1 MGKNIVEKI
10 LGNHLVE
17 GSLDKGKEISIKI
30 DQTLTQDATGT
41 MSYLAFETL
50 NIPKVKTETSVSYID
65 HNTLQTGFENAD
77 DHLFLQTVAEKYGI
91 YCSKPGNGIC
101 HKLHVERFAIPGKT
115 LLGADSHTPT
125 SGAVGSISIGAGG
138 LDVALAMAGEAFS
151 LTVPEVIKVELEGT
165 LNPGVSAKDVSL
177 YLLSQVG
184 VKGGVNKI
192 MEYSGE
198 GIKNLSIPE
207 RGTMTN
213 MGAEM
218 GLTTSIFPSDE
229 ITKKFMKAQG
239 REEDWVELKADED
252 AQYDQVINVNLDQLQ
267 PLLAK
272 PHMPDLV
279 DSVANFKDKKI
290 DQVFIGSCTNA
301 SYVDIARAAKIL
313 KGKKV
318 HKEVSLCVAP
328 GSKQV
333 FEMIIRDGILNDLVS
348 AGARILES
356 ACGPCV
362 GIGQAPK
369 SGAVSL
375 RTSNR
380 NFLGRSGTKDAGIYL
395 VSPETA
401 AASAVKGYFD
411 TAEGLEILNDVKET
425 EDYILDDSMIIKP
438 SSEDVEVVKGPNIGE
453 MPIKEE
459 LQNEMNCKIVMKT
472 EDNITTDDIMPAGA
486 KILPLRSNIPK
497 ISEYVFS
504 VIDEEFVER
513 AKKAGKSVIVGGE
526 NYGQGSS
533 REHAAIAPM
542 YLGIQAVVAKSFARI
557 HKKNLINFGIIPLTF
572 ERKEDYDNIKQ
583 GDFLKIKNLKEQI
596 MNDQVEAEFEEN
608 KVSLKLE
615 LSEKDRFVLKEG
627 GKLNFIRNK
636 NR

>member
-125 SGAVGSISIGAGG
+125 TGALGSI
-138 LDVALAMAGEAFS
+138 AMAGESFS
-151 LTVPEVIKVELEGT
+151 LTVPEVIKVQLEGT

-401 AASAVKGYFD
+401 AVSAVKGYFD

-497 ISEYVFS
+497 ISEYVYS
-504 VIDEEFVER
+504 VIDEDFVNR
-513 AKKAGKSVIVGGE
+513 AKKAEKSVIVGGE

-542 YLGIQAVVAKSFARI
+542 YLGIQAVVVKSFARI
-557 HKKNLINFGIIPLTF
+557 HKKNLINFGIIPLVF
-572 ERKEDYDNIKQ
+572 ENKDDYDSISQ
-583 GDFLKIKNLKEQI
+583 GDTIKINNLINQI
-596 MNDQVEAEFEEN
+596 MNETVEAEIQGKKIN
-608 KVSLKLE
+608 LKLE
-615 LSEKDRFVLKEG
+615 VLEIDREVLKQG
-627 GKLNFIRNK
+627 GKLNYIKNK
-636 NR
+636 NQ

>member
-1 MGKNIVEKI
+1 
-10 LGNHLVE
+10 
-17 GSLDKGKEISIKI
+17 
-30 DQTLTQDATGT
+30 
-41 MSYLAFETL
+41 
-50 NIPKVKTETSVSYID
+50 
-65 HNTLQTGFENAD
+65 
-77 DHLFLQTVAEKYGI
+77 
-91 YCSKPGNGIC
+91 
-101 HKLHVERFAIPGKT
+101 
-115 LLGADSHTPT
+115 
-125 SGAVGSISIGAGG
+125 
-138 LDVALAMAGEAFS
+138 
-151 LTVPEVIKVELEGT
+151 
-165 LNPGVSAKDVSL
+165 
-177 YLLSQVG
+177 
-184 VKGGVNKI
+184 
-192 MEYSGE
+192 
-198 GIKNLSIPE
+198 
-207 RGTMTN
+207 
-213 MGAEM
+213 
-218 GLTTSIFPSDE
+218 
-229 ITKKFMKAQG
+229 
-239 REEDWVELKADED
+239 
-252 AQYDQVINVNLDQLQ
+252 
-267 PLLAK
+267 
-272 PHMPDLV
+272 MPDLV
-279 DSVANFKDKKI
+279 DKVENFKDKKI

-362 GIGQAPK
+362 GIGQSPK

-411 TAEGLEILNDVKET
+411 TAEGLEILNGVIET
-425 EDYILDDSMIIKP
+425 EDYILDDSLIIKP
-438 SSEDVEVVKGPNIGE
+438 SDEEVEVVKGPNIGD

-459 LQNEMNCKIVMKT
+459 LKDKLECEIVMKT

-497 ISEYVFS
+497 ISEYVYS
-504 VIDEEFVER
+504 VIDEDFVNR
-513 AKKAGKSVIVGGE
+513 AKKAEKSVIVGGE

-557 HKKNLINFGIIPLTF
+557 HKKNLINFGIIPLVF
-572 ERKEDYDNIKQ
+572 ENKEDYDTINRGDTIKINN
-583 GDFLKIKNLKEQI
+583 LIKQI
-596 MNDQVEAEFEEN
+596 MNETVEAETQAKKIN
-608 KVSLKLE
+608 LKLE
-615 LSEKDRFVLKEG
+615 VSEIDRKVLKAG
-627 GKLNFIRNK
+627 GKLNYIKNK
-636 NR
+636 NQ

>member
-10 LGNHLVE
+10 LIDHLVE
-17 GSLDKGKEISIKI
+17 GKMEKGEEISIKI

-41 MSYLAFETL
+41 MAYLAFEAL
-50 NIPKVKTETSVSYID
+50 EIPKVKTELSVSYID

-77 DHLFLQTVAEKYGI
+77 DHVFLQTVAEKYGI
-91 YCSKPGNGIC
+91 YCSKAGNGIC
-101 HKLHVERFAIPGKT
+101 HKLHVERFAVPGKT
-115 LLGADSHTPT
+115 LLGSDSHTPT
-125 SGAVGSISIGAGG
+125 SGAVGSIAIGAGG
-138 LDVALAMAGEAFS
+138 LDVALAMAGESFS
-151 LTVPEVIKVELEGT
+151 LTVPEVINVQLEGT
-165 LNPGVSAKDVSL
+165 LKPGVSAKDVSL
-177 YLLSQVG
+177 YLLSKVG

-198 GIKNLSIPE
+198 GIKNFSIPE

-218 GLTTSIFPSDE
+218 GLTTSLFPSDE
-229 ITKKFMKAQG
+229 ITKEYMKAQG
-239 REEDWVELKADED
+239 REEQWIELKADED
-252 AQYDQVINVNLDQLQ
+252 AKYDQVIRVNLDELQ

-279 DSVANFKDKKI
+279 DKVENFKDKKI

-313 KGKKV
+313 RGKKV
-318 HKEVSLCVAP
+318 HKDVSLCVAP

-411 TAEGLEILNDVKET
+411 TAEGLEVLKDVKET
-425 EDYILDDSMIIKP
+425 EDYILDDGMIIKP
-438 SSEDVEVVKGPNIGE
+438 SSEDVQVVKGPNIGN

-459 LQNEMNCKIVMKT
+459 LKNNLQCEIIMKT

-497 ISEYVFS
+497 ISEYVYS
-504 VIDEEFVER
+504 VIDEDFVNR

-542 YLGIQAVVAKSFARI
+542 YLGVQAVVAKSFARI
-557 HKKNLINFGIIPLTF
+557 HKKNLINFGILPLVF
-572 ERKEDYDNIKQ
+572 ENKEDYDSINQ
-583 GDFLKIKNLKEQI
+583 GDTIKIDNLTDKI
-596 MNDQVEAEFEEN
+596 MRETVEAEIQGKKIN
-608 KVSLKLE
+608 LKLE
-615 LSEKDRFVLKEG
+615 LSEIDREVLKAG
-627 GKLNFIRNK
+627 GKLNFIKKK
-636 NR
+636 N

>member
-1 MGKNIVEKI
+1 
-10 LGNHLVE
+10 
-17 GSLDKGKEISIKI
+17 
-30 DQTLTQDATGT
+30 
-41 MSYLAFETL
+41 
-50 NIPKVKTETSVSYID
+50 
-65 HNTLQTGFENAD
+65 
-77 DHLFLQTVAEKYGI
+77 VAEKYGI

-572 ERKEDYDNIKQ
+572 EKKEDYNNIKQ
-583 GDFLKIKNLKEQI
+583 GDFLKIRNLKEQI

>member
-615 LSEKDRFVLKEG
+615 LSEKDRLVLKEG

>member
-1 MGKNIVEKI
+1 MSKNIVEKI
-10 LGNHLVE
+10 LAEHLVE
-17 GSLDKGKEISIKI
+17 GKLEKGEEISIKI

-41 MSYLAFETL
+41 MAYLAFEAL
-50 NIPKVKTETSVSYID
+50 DIPKVKTELSVSYID

-125 SGAVGSISIGAGG
+125 TGALGSIAIGAGG
-138 LDVALAMAGEAFS
+138 LDVALAMAGESFS
-151 LTVPEVIKVELEGT
+151 LTVPEVIKVQLEGT

-198 GIKNLSIPE
+198 GIKNFSIPE

-229 ITKKFMKAQG
+229 VTKDYMKSQG
-239 REEDWVELKADED
+239 REEDWVELKADQD
-252 AQYDQVINVNLDQLQ
+252 AQYDQIIKINLDQLQ

-279 DSVANFKDKKI
+279 DKVENFKDKKI

-362 GIGQAPK
+362 GIGQSPK

-411 TAEGLEILNDVKET
+411 TAEGLDILNGVIET
-425 EDYILDDSMIIKP
+425 EDYILDDSLIIKP
-438 SSEDVEVVKGPNIGE
+438 SDEEVEVVKGPNIGD

-459 LQNEMNCKIVMKT
+459 LKDKLECEIVMKT

-497 ISEYVFS
+497 ISEYVYS
-504 VIDEEFVER
+504 VIDEDFVNR
-513 AKKAGKSVIVGGE
+513 AKKAEKSVIVGGE

-557 HKKNLINFGIIPLTF
+557 HKKNLINFGIIPLVF
-572 ERKEDYDNIKQ
+572 ENKEDYDTINRGDTIKINN
-583 GDFLKIKNLKEQI
+583 LIKQI
-596 MNDQVEAEFEEN
+596 MNETVEAETQAKKIN
-608 KVSLKLE
+608 LKLE
-615 LSEKDRFVLKEG
+615 VSEIDRKVLKAG
-627 GKLNFIRNK
+627 GKLNYIKNK
-636 NR
+636 NQ

>member
-627 GKLNFIRNK
+627 GKVNFIRNK

>member
-1 MGKNIVEKI
+1 MSKNIVGKI
-10 LGNHLVE
+10 LAEHLVE
-17 GSLDKGKEISIKI
+17 GKLEKGEEISIKI

-41 MSYLAFETL
+41 MAYLAFEAL
-50 NIPKVKTETSVSYID
+50 DIPKVKTELSVSYID

-125 SGAVGSISIGAGG
+125 TGALGSIAIGAGG
-138 LDVALAMAGEAFS
+138 LDVALAMAGESFS
-151 LTVPEVIKVELEGT
+151 LTVPEVIKVQLEGT

-198 GIKNLSIPE
+198 GIKNFSIPE

-229 ITKKFMKAQG
+229 VTKDYMKSQG
-239 REEDWVELKADED
+239 REEDWVELKADQD
-252 AQYDQVINVNLDQLQ
+252 AQYDQIIKINLDQLQ

-279 DSVANFKDKKI
+279 DKVENFKDKKI

-362 GIGQAPK
+362 GIGQSPK

-411 TAEGLEILNDVKET
+411 TAEGLEILNGVIET
-425 EDYILDDSMIIKP
+425 EDYILDDSLIIKP
-438 SSEDVEVVKGPNIGE
+438 SDEEVEVVKGPNIGD
-453 MPIKEE
+453 MPIKEDLKDKLE
-459 LQNEMNCKIVMKT
+459 CEIVMKT

-497 ISEYVFS
+497 ISEYVYS
-504 VIDEEFVER
+504 VIDEDFVNR
-513 AKKAGKSVIVGGE
+513 AKKAEKSVIVGGE

-557 HKKNLINFGIIPLTF
+557 HKKNLINFGIIPLVF
-572 ERKEDYDNIKQ
+572 ENKEDYDTINRGDTIKINN
-583 GDFLKIKNLKEQI
+583 LIKQI
-596 MNDQVEAEFEEN
+596 MNETVEAETQAKKIN
-608 KVSLKLE
+608 LKLE
-615 LSEKDRFVLKEG
+615 VSEIDRKVLKAG
-627 GKLNFIRNK
+627 GKLNYIKNK
-636 NR
+636 NQ

>member
-1 MGKNIVEKI
+1 MSKNIVGKI
-10 LGNHLVE
+10 LAEHLVE
-17 GSLDKGKEISIKI
+17 GKLEKGEEISIKI

-41 MSYLAFETL
+41 MAYLAFEAL
-50 NIPKVKTETSVSYID
+50 DIPKVKTELSVSYID

-125 SGAVGSISIGAGG
+125 TGALGSIAIGAGG
-138 LDVALAMAGEAFS
+138 LDVALAMAGESFS
-151 LTVPEVIKVELEGT
+151 LTVPEVIKVQLEGT

-198 GIKNLSIPE
+198 GIKNFSIPE

-229 ITKKFMKAQG
+229 VTKDYMKSQG
-239 REEDWVELKADED
+239 REEDWVELKADQD
-252 AQYDQVINVNLDQLQ
+252 AQYDQIIKVNLDQLQ

-279 DSVANFKDKKI
+279 DKVENFKDKKI

-362 GIGQAPK
+362 GIGQSPK

-411 TAEGLEILNDVKET
+411 TAEGLDILNGVIET
-425 EDYILDDSMIIKP
+425 EDYILDDSLIIKP
-438 SSEDVEVVKGPNIGE
+438 SDEEVEVVKGPNIGD
-453 MPIKEE
+453 MPIKEDLKDKLE
-459 LQNEMNCKIVMKT
+459 CEIVMKT

-497 ISEYVFS
+497 ISEYVYS
-504 VIDEEFVER
+504 VIDEDFVNR
-513 AKKAGKSVIVGGE
+513 AKKAEKSVIVGGE

-557 HKKNLINFGIIPLTF
+557 HKKNLINFGIIPLVF
-572 ERKEDYDNIKQ
+572 ENKEDYDTINRGDTIKINN
-583 GDFLKIKNLKEQI
+583 LIKQI
-596 MNDQVEAEFEEN
+596 MNETVEAETQAKKIN
-608 KVSLKLE
+608 LKLE
-615 LSEKDRFVLKEG
+615 VSEIDRKVLKAG
-627 GKLNFIRNK
+627 GKLNYIKNK
-636 NR
+636 NQ

>member
-1 MGKNIVEKI
+1 MSKNIVEKI
-10 LGNHLVE
+10 LAEHLVE
-17 GSLDKGKEISIKI
+17 GKLEKGEEISIKI

-41 MSYLAFETL
+41 MAYLAFEAL
-50 NIPKVKTETSVSYID
+50 DIPKVKTELSVSYID

-125 SGAVGSISIGAGG
+125 TGALGSIAIGAGG
-138 LDVALAMAGEAFS
+138 LDVALAMAGESFS
-151 LTVPEVIKVELEGT
+151 LTVPEVIKVQLEGT

-192 MEYSGE
+192 MEYSGK
-198 GIKNLSIPE
+198 GIKNFSIPE

-229 ITKKFMKAQG
+229 VTKDYMKSQG
-239 REEDWVELKADED
+239 REEDWVELKADQD
-252 AQYDQVINVNLDQLQ
+252 AQYDQIIKVNLDQLQ

-279 DSVANFKDKKI
+279 DKVENFKDKKI

-362 GIGQAPK
+362 GIGQSPK

-411 TAEGLEILNDVKET
+411 TAEGLDILNGVIET
-425 EDYILDDSMIIKP
+425 EDYILDDSLIIKP
-438 SSEDVEVVKGPNIGE
+438 SDEEVEVVKGPNIGD
-453 MPIKEE
+453 MPIKEDLKDKLE
-459 LQNEMNCKIVMKT
+459 CEIVMKT

-497 ISEYVFS
+497 ISEYVYS
-504 VIDEEFVER
+504 VIDEDFVNR
-513 AKKAGKSVIVGGE
+513 AKKAEKSVIVGGE

-542 YLGIQAVVAKSFARI
+542 YLGIQAVVVKSFARI
-557 HKKNLINFGIIPLTF
+557 HKKNLINFGIIPLVF
-572 ERKEDYDNIKQ
+572 ENKDDYDSISQ
-583 GDFLKIKNLKEQI
+583 GDTIKINNLINQI
-596 MNDQVEAEFEEN
+596 MNETVEAEIQGKKIN
-608 KVSLKLE
+608 LKLE
-615 LSEKDRFVLKEG
+615 LSEIDRKVLKQG
-627 GKLNFIRNK
+627 GKLNYIKNK
-636 NR
+636 NQ

>member
-1 MGKNIVEKI
+1 MSKNIVGKI
-10 LGNHLVE
+10 LAEHLVE
-17 GSLDKGKEISIKI
+17 GKLEKGEEISIKI

-41 MSYLAFETL
+41 MAYLAFEAL
-50 NIPKVKTETSVSYID
+50 DIPKVKTELSVSYID

-125 SGAVGSISIGAGG
+125 TGALGSIAIGAGG
-138 LDVALAMAGEAFS
+138 LDVALAMAGESFS
-151 LTVPEVIKVELEGT
+151 LTVPEVIKVQLEGT

-198 GIKNLSIPE
+198 GIKNFSIPE

-229 ITKKFMKAQG
+229 VTKDYMKSQG
-239 REEDWVELKADED
+239 REEDWVELKADQD
-252 AQYDQVINVNLDQLQ
+252 AQYDQIIKINLDQLQ

-279 DSVANFKDKKI
+279 DKVENFKDKKI

-362 GIGQAPK
+362 GIGQSPK

-411 TAEGLEILNDVKET
+411 TAEGLDILNGVIET
-425 EDYILDDSMIIKP
+425 EDYILDDSLIIKP
-438 SSEDVEVVKGPNIGE
+438 SDEEVEVVKGPNIGD
-453 MPIKEE
+453 MPIKEDLKDKLE
-459 LQNEMNCKIVMKT
+459 CEIVMKT

-497 ISEYVFS
+497 ISEYVYS
-504 VIDEEFVER
+504 VIDEDFVNR
-513 AKKAGKSVIVGGE
+513 AKKAEKSVIVGGE

-542 YLGIQAVVAKSFARI
+542 YLGVQAVVAKSFARI
-557 HKKNLINFGIIPLTF
+557 HKKNLINFGIIPLVF
-572 ERKEDYDNIKQ
+572 ENKEDYDTINRGDTIKINN
-583 GDFLKIKNLKEQI
+583 LIKQI
-596 MNDQVEAEFEEN
+596 MNETVEAETQAKKIN
-608 KVSLKLE
+608 LKLE
-615 LSEKDRFVLKEG
+615 VSEIDRKVLKAG
-627 GKLNFIRNK
+627 GKLNYIKNK
-636 NR
+636 NQ

>member
-1 MGKNIVEKI
+1 MSKNIVEKI
-10 LGNHLVE
+10 LAEHLVE
-17 GSLDKGKEISIKI
+17 GKLEKGEEISIKI

-41 MSYLAFETL
+41 MAYLAFEAL
-50 NIPKVKTETSVSYID
+50 DIPKVKTELSVSYID

-125 SGAVGSISIGAGG
+125 TGALGSIAIGAGG
-138 LDVALAMAGEAFS
+138 LDVALAMAGESFS
-151 LTVPEVIKVELEGT
+151 LTVPEVIKVQLEGT

-198 GIKNLSIPE
+198 GIKNFSIPE

-229 ITKKFMKAQG
+229 VTKDYMKSQG
-239 REEDWVELKADED
+239 REEDWVELRADQD
-252 AQYDQVINVNLDQLQ
+252 AQYDQIIKINLDQLQ

-279 DSVANFKDKKI
+279 DKVENFKDKKI

-362 GIGQAPK
+362 GIGQSPK

-497 ISEYVFS
+497 ISEYVYS
-504 VIDEEFVER
+504 VIDEDFVNR
-513 AKKAGKSVIVGGE
+513 AKKAEKSVIVGGE

-542 YLGIQAVVAKSFARI
+542 YLGIQAVVVKSFARI

-583 GDFLKIKNLKEQI
+583 GDTIKINNLIKQI
-596 MNDQVEAEFEEN
+596 MNETVEAETQAKKIN
-608 KVSLKLE
+608 LKLE
-615 LSEKDRFVLKEG
+615 VSEIDRKVLKAG
-627 GKLNFIRNK
+627 GKLNYIKNK
-636 NR
+636 NQ